1 MVWKLKDIF
10 GDSLALSGARAN
22 ALLPLDQEAEDKL
35 DRLGKFLFKRVREAE
50 GLPEEVN
57 ELFTTHDSPI
67 APILLSLLTGMGGGA
82 AFALLNSVIAPLLSL
97 LTYQVNKVVKPNRLD
112 VNLIAQLW
120 LRGFPSEETKDEWWD
135 ELKELGWSDKQIE
148 AARELA
154 YPLPS
159 IADFIFFARR
169 DIFDKEV
176 VDFYGYDEHY
186 PEEMEDTV
194 AKAGISPERWRW
206 HWRAHWR
213 DIEWGIANLLL
224 HRGEITEDEHKL
236 ILRTANYPPNI
247 LDKMLRT
254 SWDLPNRIELRMM
267 ARYLDVDKSFLVN
280 MLGKV
285 GLAEEYRSH
294 AADFMLVMG
303 IRSDLATRYRN
314 GWITAEQVKEEIE
327 AKGLSTEIA
336 DKLYKWIVKNVQPER
351 VEEHRKLTRAII
363 IKGLKKGLL
372 TKRQAIDLLMRQQNY
387 AREEAEFIVDVE
399 LEGMSSP
406 ETPLEFQRLVEEY
419 RKSIGE
425 EYKEIPEELLDIEK
439 QLHRAKQKL
448 REAKTQPQPPSNLG
462 ELEAEV
468 VELTRRYEEYATLH
482 NFEALEE

>member
-1 MVWKLKDIF
+1 
-10 GDSLALSGARAN
+10 
-22 ALLPLDQEAEDKL
+22 
-35 DRLGKFLFKRVREAE
+35 
-50 GLPEEVN
+50 
-57 ELFTTHDSPI
+57 
-67 APILLSLLTGMGGGA
+67 
-82 AFALLNSVIAPLLSL
+82 
-97 LTYQVNKVVKPNRLD
+97 
-112 VNLIAQLW
+112 
-120 LRGFPSEETKDEWWD
+120 
-135 ELKELGWSDKQIE
+135 
-148 AARELA
+148 
-154 YPLPS
+154 
-159 IADFIFFARR
+159 
-169 DIFDKEV
+169 
-176 VDFYGYDEHY
+176 
-186 PEEMEDTV
+186 
-194 AKAGISPERWRW
+194 
-206 HWRAHWR
+206 
-213 DIEWGIANLLL
+213 
-224 HRGEITEDEHKL
+224 
-236 ILRTANYPPNI
+236 
-247 LDKMLRT
+247 
-254 SWDLPNRIELRMM
+254 
-267 ARYLDVDKSFLVN
+267 
-280 MLGKV
+280 
-285 GLAEEYRSH
+285 
-294 AADFMLVMG
+294 MLVMG